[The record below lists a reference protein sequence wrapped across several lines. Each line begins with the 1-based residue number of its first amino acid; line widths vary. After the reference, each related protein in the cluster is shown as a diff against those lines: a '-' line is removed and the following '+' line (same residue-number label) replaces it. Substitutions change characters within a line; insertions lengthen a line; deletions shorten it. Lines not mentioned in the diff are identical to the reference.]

1 MSLFKREEPPTD
13 LDKPIESAVAA
24 EIREFARRNVATPR
38 QPLQVD
44 SELVANSISTL
55 LQSVAGSS
63 GPAEID
69 RLMAEMHTLRDL
81 LQAESARIQRE
92 ITEYAHL
99 SQSTMRSTK
108 IISDGLSKWKAEATR
123 ARM

>member
-24 EIREFARRNVATPR
+24 EIREIARRKA
-38 QPLQVD
+38 D
-44 SELVANSISTL
+44 SELVTNSFSTL
-55 LQSVAGSS
+55 VRSVAG

-81 LQAESARIQRE
+81 LQAESARVERE
-92 ITEYAHL
+92 IIEYAHL
-99 SQSTMRSTK
+99 SQSAMQTTK
-108 IISDGLSKWKAEATR
+108 IITESLAMWRNKSAGAS
-123 ARM
+123 

>member
-92 ITEYAHL
+92 ITEYAHF
-99 SQSTMRSTK
+99 SQSAMQTTK
-108 IISDGLSKWKAEATR
+108 IITESLVMWRNKNAR
-123 ARM
+123 AS

>member
-1 MSLFKREEPPTD
+1 MSLFKEPPTD

-69 RLMAEMHTLRDL
+69 RLMAKLHTLRDL

-99 SQSTMRSTK
+99 SQSAMQTTK
-108 IISDGLSKWKAEATR
+108 IITESLVMWRNKNAR
-123 ARM
+123 AS

>member
-99 SQSTMRSTK
+99 SQSAMQTTK
-108 IISDGLSKWKAEATR
+108 IITESLVMWRNKNAR
-123 ARM
+123 AS

>member
-81 LQAESARIQRE
+81 LQAESARVERE
-92 ITEYAHL
+92 IIEYAHL
-99 SQSTMRSTK
+99 SQSAMQTTK
-108 IISDGLSKWKAEATR
+108 IITESLVMWRNKNAR
-123 ARM
+123 AS